1 LAFASRTEERER
13 EREREAQKFPVD
25 TENLEGAVQVVM
37 LRTFSFLFF
46 HFTFIQTA
54 VVIVPLFVLQTFLCL
69 SRDNFLL
76 KDKKLLLFFSFSKQ

>member
-1 LAFASRTEERER
+1 
-13 EREREAQKFPVD
+13 VD
-25 TENLEGAVQVVM
+25 TGNLEGAVQVVM

-76 KDKKLLLFFSFSKQ
+76 KDKKLLLLQLISRRRCRRRRGCC